1 MWQKLKYLQ
10 NHRLSADTRHALCH
24 VPSHTAFGGAALQE
38 CKACCNFGKCGKS
51 NKCRSN
57 FPFCGGTWNGCSS
70 LTPACADP
78 LYRRAS
84 RVSMGTVFQIPWT
97 YFDKNACWPDGA
109 MDVLHKL
116 GYKTAAM
123 ALRDDSVSIDDEK

>member
-1 MWQKLKYLQ
+1 MITKLLPNERLDDLQ
-10 NHRLSADTRHALCH
+10 IKGYEIIQSPGRFC
-24 VPSHTAFGGAALQE
+24 FGMDAVL
-38 CKACCNFGKCGKS
+38 
-51 NKCRSN
+51 
-57 FPFCGGTWNGCSS
+57 
-70 LTPACADP
+70 LTQACADP

-97 YFDKNACWPDGA
+97 YFDKSASWPDGA

-123 ALRDDSVSIDDEK
+123 AHAWRRI